1 MEITSPE
8 FKKYLKRIARLTDNN
23 CHTLALQTVADMFG
37 LKAFSERFQLIE
49 KLHLIE
55 GSMPYDLGLYRSS
68 LSKELMTIV
77 KNNSV
82 EMYDEIKKAL

>member
-1 MEITSPE
+1 MTDPQ
-8 FKKYLKRIARLTDNN
+8 FKKYLKRIENLTDNN

-37 LKAFSERFQLIE
+37 FKSFSERFQLIE

-68 LSKELMTIV
+68 LSKELMTQV
-77 KNNSV
+77 KNNNV
-82 EMYDEIKKAL
+82 EVYEQIKKAL